1 MTEKFLLKDV
11 KTAVPLKYLN
21 NFCRTLNMSLI
32 NCETNLSL
40 AWSENYFVSSA
51 TGKPKFA
58 ITDTNILCRNR
69 NFMEE

>member
-32 NCETNLSL
+32 NCETNLNL

-51 TGKPKFA
+51 TGKTK
-58 ITDTNILCRNR
+58 LQ
-69 NFMEE
+69 